1 LGKLPLTLVAA
12 LVVAG
17 QPRHQ
22 LLRVAVLDRS
32 EELGRA
38 AAAQD
43 RGTAAVVRDHHRVA
57 ADLILETMRCGHRLS
72 LVAGAILLAAAA
84 LAGCGGG
91 GQGDTTDAGGA
102 PGIKGERPGRE
113 AAGAAELSA
122 ADCAA
127 LAARLER
134 RLGAAVRQRSEPSPP
149 LSRCRIASPG
159 AEVNVYLD
167 AAYAAR
173 QRYKN
178 RMVETAQ
185 FGAPDPAKLP
195 HPVTG
200 VGDSGGASAS
210 WVPAYHSLF
219 AVRGNRWVTVAYAV
233 AGEPERRLRAEA
245 AALARAAFRL
255 SAG

>member
-1 LGKLPLTLVAA
+1 
-12 LVVAG
+12 
-17 QPRHQ
+17 
-22 LLRVAVLDRS
+22 
-32 EELGRA
+32 
-38 AAAQD
+38 
-43 RGTAAVVRDHHRVA
+43 
-57 ADLILETMRCGHRLS
+57 MRCGHPLS
-72 LVAGAILLAAAA
+72 LVACALLLAGAV

-91 GQGDTTDAGGA
+91 GSGATETSGA
-102 PGIKGERPGRE
+102 PGVKGERPGRE
-113 AAGAAELSA
+113 AAGVARLSS

-127 LAARLER
+127 LAAQVEH
-134 RLGAAVRQRSEPSPP
+134 RLGARLRRRSEPSPP
-149 LSRCRIASPG
+149 LSRCRLSGRG
-159 AEVNVYLD
+159 ADVNVYLD

-195 HPVTG
+195 HPVPG
-200 VGDSGGASAS
+200 VGDAAGGSAS

-233 AGEPERRLRAEA
+233 SGEPERRLRAEA

-255 SAG
+255 SADVGAD